1 MSAADVQEQQGSSV
15 YAALARTATRTIGLY
30 FSRPVRLFRPSKV
43 SGWQSLKGYATYKGH
58 TFNPQFIRRLV
69 KKEGGFKLIAKHFIP
84 PIAVN
89 ALLGTVLWAS
99 YAEAYSSFEPY
110 LGDRPISHAAVSG
123 AVAGGV
129 QAIIGAPAEN
139 VRLVI
144 EGGTGDGWS
153 HAWKEVFRGT
163 EPARKMSR
171 AEELSE
177 ARQVRD
183 WMRDVRD
190 MAGRG
195 WDGWGFGFIKDVCGF
210 AVFFSIFEI
219 TRRVSNKVKIATQAV
234 LDGDPEAENQFP
246 GIRKLAPR
254 VTHAVTLVSGGA
266 VAGLAYEM
274 VCRPIDHSRRA
285 CYPRGVYRMDGHSIT
300 RTLFH
305 RLKGDGVLSFF
316 EDPGSHLHERPSSRP
331 RLHAFLR
338 TIARVGPW
346 GVCFLVWESFGPGL
360 S

>member
-1 MSAADVQEQQGSSV
+1 MS
-15 YAALARTATRTIGLY
+15 T
-30 FSRPVRLFRPSKV
+30 FMNPWPVSPLNLS
-43 SGWQSLKGYATYKGH
+43 QL
-58 TFNPQFIRRLV
+58 
-69 KKEGGFKLIAKHFIP
+69 KLIAKHFIP

-99 YAEAYSSFEPY
+99 YAEACSTFEPY
-110 LGDRPISHAAVSG
+110 LGDHPTLHAAASG
-123 AVAGGV
+123 AVAGGA

-144 EGGTGDGWS
+144 EGGTGSGWS

-163 EPARKMSR
+163 EPARQTSR
-171 AEELSE
+171 AEELKE

-195 WDGWGFGFIKDVCGF
+195 WDGWGFGFIKDVCGTVFLRPHHYVSNNRRAGF
-210 AVFFSIFEI
+210 AVFFSIFET
-219 TRRVSNKVKIATQAV
+219 TRRVSIRVKTTTQTF
-234 LDGDPEAENQFP
+234 LDGDPEAEKRFP

-254 VTHAVTLVSGGA
+254 VVHAATLVSGGA

-285 CYPRGVYRMDGHSIT
+285 YYLHGVYDKDGHSIV
-300 RTLFH
+300 RTLS
-305 RLKGDGVLSFF
+305 RKLKEGGVLSFF
-316 EDPGSHLHERPSSRP
+316 KEPGSHLHEGPSPRP

-346 GVCFLVWESFGPGL
+346 GVGFLVWESLGPGL